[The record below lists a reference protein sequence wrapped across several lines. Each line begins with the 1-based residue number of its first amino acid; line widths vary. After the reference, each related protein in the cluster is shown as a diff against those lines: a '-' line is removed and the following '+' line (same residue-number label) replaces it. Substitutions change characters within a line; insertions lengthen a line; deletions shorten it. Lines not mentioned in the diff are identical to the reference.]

1 LYYFPEQPPY
11 FILAIGLFA
20 ALTSGAAIAGT
31 LKSIVAQ
38 WQGSGAENSGTQIA
52 KKALLL
58 PFLGTGVGI
67 TLFLI
72 SGLEIF
78 GFPPLISLAVG
89 LPIALVTVLLV
100 WFQLGSMMT
109 LVETNGMRSLDLDSM
124 Q

>member
-11 FILAIGLFA
+11 FILAFGFFA
-20 ALTSGAAIAGT
+20 AVTSGAALNGT

-38 WQGSGAENSGTQIA
+38 WQSSGAENSGIPIA
-52 KKALLL
+52 KKALFL
-58 PFLGTGVGI
+58 PFLGIGVGI
-67 TLFLI
+67 TLFLV

-78 GFPPLISLAVG
+78 GFPPFISLAVG
-89 LPIALVTVLLV
+89 SPIALFTILLV

-109 LVETNGMRSLDLDSM
+109 FVETNGMRSLDLDSM